1 MASYKKIK
9 IALRYIAYIVI
20 CCIVFSVI
28 LIACVTYTPISTK
41 NKYHNIQKIGVYS
54 LFSNGDYCWSEDC
67 SFIIEDEQKI
77 KRIVDEINSLST
89 GKWKKIFGKEGLSI
103 IHITLSDNNNN
114 DFELG
119 LYENFLIQKGDGYR
133 QLGTKGWGRKFD
145 MNNTPELKE
154 TFNHF
159 NSNNTLTE

>member
-1 MASYKKIK
+1 MKIIK
-9 IALRYIAYIVI
+9 IVLGCIAFIVI

-28 LIACVTYTPISTK
+28 LTAYVIYTPTSTK
-41 NKYHNIQKIGVYS
+41 NKYHNIKEIGVYS
-54 LFSNGDYCWSEDC
+54 LFSNGDHCMSADC

-89 GKWKKIFGKEGLSI
+89 GKWEEIFGKEGLSI
-103 IHITLSDNNNN
+103 IHITLSDDNNN

-119 LYENFLIQKGDGYR
+119 LYKNFLIQKGDGYR

-145 MNNTPELKE
+145 MNKTPELKKI
-154 TFNHF
+154 FNYF
-159 NSNNTLTE
+159 NSTNPLTE